1 MVRDTSVTRARLMSA
16 AHDEFA
22 AYGIA
27 GARVDRIAQVAG
39 VNKQRIY
46 GLFGSKE
53 ALFEAVM
60 NEAMEEHTKAL
71 GVPADDA
78 VDYLARIY
86 DFHRDHPELLR
97 LLMWEALYYDAADQE
112 LPGEKSRA
120 QHYIAKVAALAKSTG
135 TPANSLAATK
145 LLALIAL
152 AMLPSMLPQLT
163 RMIIEPYAEGP
174 DAEAQMREHLLHLAQ
189 RAFATPEQE

>member
-120 QHYIAKVAALAKSTG
+120 EHYIAKVAALAKSTG
-135 TPANSLAATK
+135 TPRSPCGDQAPRAHRPRHAA
-145 LLALIAL
+145 A
-152 AMLPSMLPQLT
+152 MLPQLT